1 MQWNT
6 DLTTQRI
13 DCAAADLIDH
23 LYQEHCPAPC
33 RRSPQE
39 VWDWLNASYPLE
51 EFPPSHEIYAR
62 TALSVLEQFRPE
74 DADYLPPDWEEKL
87 DAVSM
92 YYPSLR
98 LHCAQITDTE
108 QAAPLFAEQKA
119 QFLSRTAG
127 SPLTWRPHPIVICM
141 ELTTGYR
148 LVTGSQRLSDEL
160 TVQYGVTEN
169 DIRERSE
176 ELFCYLRAW
185 HALRQ
190 D

>member
-74 DADYLPPDWEEKL
+74 EADYLPPDWEEKL
-87 DAVSM
+87 DIPDSVRACDRGI
-92 YYPSLR
+92 LA
-98 LHCAQITDTE
+98 LLLQGIAD
-108 QAAPLFAEQKA
+108 
-119 QFLSRTAG
+119 
-127 SPLTWRPHPIVICM
+127 WR
-141 ELTTGYR
+141 
-148 LVTGSQRLSDEL
+148 
-160 TVQYGVTEN
+160 GVKSSAN
-169 DIRERSE
+169 
-176 ELFCYLRAW
+176 
-185 HALRQ
+185 
-190 D
+190 